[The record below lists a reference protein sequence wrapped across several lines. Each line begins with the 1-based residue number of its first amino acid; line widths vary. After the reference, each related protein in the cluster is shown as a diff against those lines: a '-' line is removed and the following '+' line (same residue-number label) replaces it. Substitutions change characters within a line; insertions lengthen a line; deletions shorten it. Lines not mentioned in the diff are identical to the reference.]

1 MKWAW
6 KKQLKDGSVD
16 QRAYQRGIAP
26 INKAIRSL
34 ELVAIE
40 EDESNWL

>member
-16 QRAYQRGIAP
+16 QHAYQQGIAP